1 MVLILPR
8 LIRWGF
14 RLVVLAVLGSAVYLG
29 FTAYQVHQAA
39 RLDQAAPAQAIV
51 VMGAAQ
57 YDGTPSPDLAARLN
71 HAYDLWHRGY
81 SSLVVVLGGRQP
93 GDVFTEAQA
102 AQGYLES
109 KGIQDSD
116 VVAVGQGNDSWQSL
130 AAAATVLGDRGARR
144 VILVSDPFHSDRIR
158 AMASHLGL
166 DPLVSPTRTSPIQG
180 TSEWPYYAKETLA
193 VAIGRLVG
201 YQRLSDMSHPLGVVR
216 AAAGGL

>member
-1 MVLILPR
+1 LVLILPR

-14 RLVVLAVLGSAVYLG
+14 RLAVMAVLGSLVYLG
-29 FTAYQVHQAA
+29 VTAYQVHQAA
-39 RLDQAAPAQAIV
+39 AMDQAAPAQAIV

-71 HAYDLWHRGY
+71 HAYDLWHRRY
-81 SSLVVVLGGRQP
+81 SSLIVVLGGGQP

-109 KGIQDSD
+109 KGAPDSD

-130 AAAATVLGDRGARR
+130 SAAATVLGDRGDHR

-158 AMASHLGL
+158 AMAVRLGL
-166 DPLVSPTRTSPIQG
+166 DPLVSPTRTSPIKG
-180 TSEWPYYAKETLA
+180 TSQWPYYAKETLA
-193 VAIGRLVG
+193 VALGRILG
-201 YQRLSDMSHPLGVVR
+201 YQRLSDMSHPLGLVR
-216 AAAGGL
+216 AAAGAL

>member
-14 RLVVLAVLGSAVYLG
+14 RLVVLVVAGSLVYLG

-39 RLDQAAPAQAIV
+39 GLDQAAPAQAIV

-57 YDGTPSPDLAARLN
+57 YDGTPSPDLAARLD

-81 SSLVVVLGGRQP
+81 SALLVVLGGRQP

-109 KGIQDSD
+109 KGVPDAD
-116 VVAVGQGNDSWQSL
+116 VIAVGEGNDSWQSL
-130 AAAATVLGDRGARR
+130 SAAAPVLVHRGAHR

-158 AMASHLGL
+158 SMASRLGL
-166 DPLVSPTRTSPIQG
+166 NPLVSPTRTSPIKG
-180 TSEWPYYAKETLA
+180 TSVWPYYAKETVA
-193 VAIGRLVG
+193 VALGRILG
-201 YQRLSDMSHPLGVVR
+201 YQRLSDLSHPLGVVR
-216 AAAGGL
+216 VGFGAL

>member
-14 RLVVLAVLGSAVYLG
+14 RLAVLGVLGCLIYLG
-29 FTAYQVHQAA
+29 VTAYQVHQAA
-39 RLDQAAPAQAIV
+39 GLDQAAPAQAIV

-57 YDGTPSPDLAARLN
+57 YDGTPSPDLAARLD

-81 SSLVVVLGGRQP
+81 SPLVVVLGGRQP

-109 KGIQDSD
+109 KGVKDSD

-130 AAAATVLGDRGARR
+130 SAASTVLGDRGAHR

-158 AMASHLGL
+158 SMALHLGL
-166 DPLVSPTRTSPIQG
+166 DPLVSPTRTSPIRG
-180 TSEWPYYAKETLA
+180 TSEWPYYVKETLA
-193 VAIGRLVG
+193 VALGRVVG
-201 YQRLSDMSHPLGVVR
+201 YQRLSDLSHPLGLVR
-216 AAAGGL
+216 AAAGAL

>member
-14 RLVVLAVLGSAVYLG
+14 RLVVLVVVGSLVYLG
-29 FTAYQVHQAA
+29 LTAYQVHQAA
-39 RLDQAAPAQAIV
+39 GLDQAAPAQAIV

-57 YDGTPSPDLAARLN
+57 YDGTPSPDLAARLD

-81 SSLVVVLGGRQP
+81 SALLVVVGGRQT

-109 KGIQDSD
+109 KGVPDAD
-116 VVAVGQGNDSWQSL
+116 VIAVGEGNDSWQSL
-130 AAAATVLGDRGARR
+130 SAAAPVLVHRGARR

-158 AMASHLGL
+158 SMASRLGL
-166 DPLVSPTRTSPIQG
+166 NPLVSPTRTSPIKG
-180 TSEWPYYAKETLA
+180 TAVWPYYAKETVA
-193 VAIGRLVG
+193 VALGRILG
-201 YQRLSDMSHPLGVVR
+201 YQRLSDLSHPLGVVR
-216 AAAGGL
+216 VGFGAL

>member
-14 RLVVLAVLGSAVYLG
+14 RLALLVVAGSLVYLG
-29 FTAYQVHQAA
+29 FTGYQVHQVAG
-39 RLDQAAPAQAIV
+39 LDQAAPAQAIV

-116 VVAVGQGNDSWQSL
+116 VVAVGQGNNSWQSL
-130 AAAATVLGDRGARR
+130 SAAAPVLAGHGAHR

-158 AMASHLGL
+158 SMAAKLGL
-166 DPLVSPTRTSPIQG
+166 DPLVSPTRTSPIRG
-180 TSEWPYYAKETLA
+180 TALWPYYVKETLA
-193 VAIGRLVG
+193 VGLGRLFG
-201 YQRLSDMSHPLGVVR
+201 YQRLSDFSHGLGLVR
-216 AAAGGL
+216 VPALGR